1 MPFSIRKQVYTGVL
15 TASGSDIVLKID
27 ENDNISN
34 LSVVC
39 TSTTPIK
46 IRGTVQLDGHP
57 STDLPLEKGERF
69 NFAER
74 VLIGKFTIIIPDG
87 ATAKIIA
94 FK

>member
-1 MPFSIRKQVYTGVL
+1 MPFETRKQVYTGVI
-15 TASGSDIVLKID
+15 TASGSDIVLNID

-39 TSTTPIK
+39 TSTTPILIK
-46 IRGTVQLDGHP
+46 GTVQLDGHA

-69 NFAER
+69 SFAER
-74 VLIGKFTIIIPDG
+74 VLIGSFTITIPDG
-87 ATAKIIA
+87 ASAKIIA